1 MEYNKLCKRIYVLLG
16 QQPHGWRYRRRGCG
30 CGECL
35 QVRVFDPFSQGFPGT
50 LSEMREFLFC
60 AEMGV
65 CPYFVHIC
73 VEIGVN
79 EWTNTHCK
87 LFVYR

>member
-1 MEYNKLCKRIYVLLG
+1 
-16 QQPHGWRYRRRGCG
+16 
-30 CGECL
+30 
-35 QVRVFDPFSQGFPGT
+35 
-50 LSEMREFLFC
+50 MREFLFC

-79 EWTNTHCK
+79 EWTNTHCTI
-87 LFVYR
+87 LSNQPADEVNQFQHHYNHRVVVRQENGRIM

>member
-30 CGECL
+30 CGERL
-35 QVRVFDPFSQGFPGT
+35 QVIGITGFHGT

-65 CPYFVHIC
+65 CPYFVHIRA
-73 VEIGVN
+73 EIGVN